1 MDESVRFKQIMDGS
15 FRLLRVTGITAG
27 DSRTDSRKRYQ
38 ESFLKMFSLR

>member
-1 MDESVRFKQIMDGS
+1 MMDESVRFKQIMDGS

-27 DSRTDSRKRYQ
+27 VRTDSRKRYQ